1 MNLFDSHAHYNDEKF
16 DNDRKEIIEQTLKNG
31 VSNFVVAGYN
41 IESSKKALNI
51 VKEYKE
57 LYSIVGI
64 SPNDIEDIKEDKD
77 IDTNILEIEK
87 LIKADDNGKIVAV
100 GEIGLDYYWNKENK
114 ELQKIIFKK
123 QIELANKYNLPIVI
137 HTRDAINDT
146 LEIIKNNEVKN
157 RGVFHCCPLNR
168 ELVKEALKL
177 GYYISLSGVVTF
189 KNAKNANE
197 IIEMIPE
204 NRILIETD
212 SPYLAPEPVRG
223 TRNNCMNVKYVAEK
237 IGKIKKGKY
246 TYIIFSK
253 DFPKSAGNPS
263 SVSAEVEET
272 TGNRLALL
280 CLVAALQRLRRP
292 SLLTIH
298 TDNRYL
304 QNGYQSI
311 SAWKENGWTRT
322 GNQELRNADL
332 WQQVDKLL
340 SGHAVRF
347 KIES

>member
-31 VSNFVVAGYN
+31 VSNFIVAGYN
-41 IESSKKALNI
+41 IESSKKALDI
-51 VKEYKE
+51 VKEYE
-57 LYSIVGI
+57 GLYSIVGI
-64 SPNDIEDIKEDKD
+64 SPNDIENIKEDKD
-77 IDTNILEIEK
+77 INTNILEIDK
-87 LIKADDNGKIVAV
+87 IIKTDENRKIVAV

-157 RGVFHCCPLNR
+157 RGIFHCCPLNR

-204 NRILIETD
+204 KRILIETD

-237 IGKIKKGKY
+237 IGKIKNK
-246 TYIIFSK
+246 TL
-253 DFPKSAGNPS
+253 
-263 SVSAEVEET
+263 EEIADIT
-272 TGNRLALL
+272 NKNTK
-280 CLVAALQRLRRP
+280 
-292 SLLTIH
+292 TI
-298 TDNRYL
+298 
-304 QNGYQSI
+304 
-311 SAWKENGWTRT
+311 
-322 GNQELRNADL
+322 
-332 WQQVDKLL
+332 
-340 SGHAVRF
+340 F
-347 KIES
+347 KI

>member
-31 VSNFVVAGYN
+31 VSNFIVAGYN

-87 LIKADDNGKIVAV
+87 LIKTDDNEKIVAV

-157 RGVFHCCPLNR
+157 RGIFHCCPLNR

-212 SPYLAPEPVRG
+212 SPYLAPEPVRS

-237 IGKIKKGKY
+237 IGKIKNK
-246 TYIIFSK
+246 TL
-253 DFPKSAGNPS
+253 
-263 SVSAEVEET
+263 EEIADIT
-272 TGNRLALL
+272 NKNTK
-280 CLVAALQRLRRP
+280 
-292 SLLTIH
+292 TI
-298 TDNRYL
+298 
-304 QNGYQSI
+304 
-311 SAWKENGWTRT
+311 
-322 GNQELRNADL
+322 
-332 WQQVDKLL
+332 
-340 SGHAVRF
+340 F
-347 KIES
+347 KI